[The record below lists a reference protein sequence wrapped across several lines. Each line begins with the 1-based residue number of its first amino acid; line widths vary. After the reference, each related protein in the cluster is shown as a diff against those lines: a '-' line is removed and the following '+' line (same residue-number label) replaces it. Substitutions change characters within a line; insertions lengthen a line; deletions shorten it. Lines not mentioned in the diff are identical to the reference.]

1 MNWRRQRNCA
11 VGVIGVYIDRKGA
24 GLVGRVGWWGFLG
37 FGLVHILEYFTLMY
51 KKHVIMGGFV

>member
-24 GLVGRVGWWGFLG
+24 GSVGRVAWWGFLG
-37 FGLVHILEYFTLMY
+37 FGVGPYS
-51 KKHVIMGGFV
+51 